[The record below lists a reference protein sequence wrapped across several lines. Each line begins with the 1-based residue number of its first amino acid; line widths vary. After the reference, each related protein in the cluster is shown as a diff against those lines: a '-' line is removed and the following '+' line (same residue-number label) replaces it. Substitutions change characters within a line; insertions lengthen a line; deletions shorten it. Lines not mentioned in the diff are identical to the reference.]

1 MSRSPHRR
9 FAPLA
14 LCAALLAGPSGCATG
29 SGDAPPDLGRDARIP
44 ASPDLGPL
52 DAGRDDLGVD
62 AGPGD
67 LGAPDAAAGDA
78 GLLGPDAGDAGA
90 GDAGAGDAGSSDL
103 GTSDAGR
110 PDLGVPDAGA
120 PDLGAP
126 PGYRHTITIDG
137 IDDFAAVDRLATTT
151 GSYSARLSWDADA
164 LYVGMTGADVGSGS
178 ATRWWL
184 VFVDTNGVSAG
195 SNTGVPYNTQTPR
208 LPPGFFADYA
218 FRWKAN
224 NLFQSLQRWNGSAWE
239 ETATVP
245 ETFQTGTFVET
256 RIALT
261 DLGSPTNLGVTML
274 MLNEAAGGEFSY
286 AGTPSGT
293 FTDGYYGSIPMS
305 RWVAVDLTLAAPP
318 NDPSRLRP

>member
-9 FAPLA
+9 FVRFA

-44 ASPDLGPL
+44 ASPDLGTL

-62 AGPGD
+62 AGPAD
-67 LGAPDAAAGDA
+67 LGAPDAAAEDA
-78 GLLGPDAGDAGA
+78 GSLDAGA
-90 GDAGAGDAGSSDL
+90 GDAGLSDL

-110 PDLGVPDAGA
+110 SDLGVPDAGA

-126 PGYRHTITIDG
+126 PGYRHTIVIDG
-137 IDDFAAVDRLATTT
+137 VDDFAAVDRLATTT

-164 LYVGMTGADVGSGS
+164 LFVGMTGADVGSGS

-239 ETATVP
+239 DTATVP
-245 ETFQTGTFVET
+245 ATFQTGNFVET
-256 RIALT
+256 RIALA
-261 DLGSPTNLGVTML
+261 DLGSPASLGVTML
-274 MLNEAAGGEFSY
+274 MLNEAAGVEFSY
-286 AGTPSGT
+286 AGTPAGT
-293 FTDGYYGSIPMS
+293 FSDGYYGSIPMS
-305 RWVAVDLTLAAPP
+305 RWIAADLALAATP
-318 NDPSRLRP
+318 NDLSRLRP